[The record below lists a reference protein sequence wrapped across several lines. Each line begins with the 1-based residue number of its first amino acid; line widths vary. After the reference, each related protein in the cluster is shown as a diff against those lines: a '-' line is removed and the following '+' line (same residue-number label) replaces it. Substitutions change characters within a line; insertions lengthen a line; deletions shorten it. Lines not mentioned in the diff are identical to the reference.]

1 MAKRKAAAPKAVPKQ
16 FTKKH
21 LARAERERNQIRI
34 ILTVTFGLAA
44 ILIGLIGYALIQS
57 YVIVPNIKVAK
68 VNDTTIN
75 MRDFQADVA
84 MRRWDDYFRYNQYSD
99 YIGIYQSLGISADT
113 DLQNA
118 VLGLQYEMSNKTY
131 LGGIVISKMI
141 EDILIGEK
149 AVKAN
154 VTVSQAEIDRSMQE
168 SMGYFA
174 NGTPTPAPT
183 NTISATATL
192 SSTQLAILATP
203 TATAGPTS
211 TATATLV
218 PTSSVTATPI
228 PGAATPTLEITAT
241 PYPTSTPYTFSG
253 YQDVLKQ
260 YQLTLSKTGLKPA
273 QIEKYVFHRILRN
286 KMFEYVTDSTPT
298 TGEQVWLR
306 VILLSSQ
313 DDANKVIDRLS
324 KGENWAAIA
333 AEVSLDTN
341 TNINGGDLGWFPKG
355 VSAVP
360 SEVETAAFEMSVG
373 ETRIVQASSNWYV
386 IQLVGKDSERTIRSD
401 YLQTIKETVFTQ
413 WLQGLKDAAKIETY
427 DNWQDWVPALP
438 TLPPATT
445 TQ

>member
-34 ILTVTFGLAA
+34 ILTVTFSLAA

-57 YVIVPNIKVAK
+57 YIVVPNIKVAK
-68 VNDTTIN
+68 VNDTAIN

-84 MRRWDDYFRYNQYSD
+84 MRRWDDYFRYSQYSD
-99 YIGIYQSLGISADT
+99 YINLYQSLGLSVDT
-113 DLQNA
+113 ELQNA
-118 VLGLQYEMSNKTY
+118 ILSLQYEMSNKTY
-131 LGGIVISKMI
+131 LGSAVLSKMI
-141 EDILIGEK
+141 EDVLIGEE
-149 AVKAN
+149 ASKAN
-154 VTVSQAEIDRSMQE
+154 ITVSQAEVDRFMQE
-168 SMGYFA
+168 SMGYYA
-174 NGTPTPAPT
+174 DGTPTPVPT
-183 NTISATATL
+183 TAISATATL
-192 SSTQLAILATP
+192 SSTQLALLATP

-211 TATATLV
+211 TATVTLV
-218 PTSSVTATPI
+218 PTSSVTATLNP
-228 PGAATPTLEITAT
+228 ASATPTIENTAT
-241 PYPTSTPYTFSG
+241 PYPTSTPYTYSG
-253 YQDVLKQ
+253 YQNVLKQ

-273 QIEKYVFHRILRN
+273 QIEKYMYHRILRN
-286 KMFEYVTDSTPT
+286 KMFEYVTDSTPV

-306 VILLSSQ
+306 VILVSSQ

-324 KGENWAAIA
+324 KGENWVAIA
-333 AEVSLDTN
+333 SEVSLDTN
-341 TNINGGDLGWFPKG
+341 TSTNGGDLGWFPKG

-360 SEVETAAFEMSVG
+360 SEVETAAFEMSTG

-401 YLQTIKETVFTQ
+401 YLQTIKETVFSH
-413 WLQGLKDAAKIETY
+413 WLQGIKDTAEIETY
-427 DNWQDWVPALP
+427 DTWQDWVPALP